1 MALLQ
6 QCSPPERIIRMYP
19 MAFPTEQGKT
29 YKLHKANK
37 NLQNSY
43 LLLKK
48 IIIQSH
54 KPFRKG
60 IPTGVMDRSNSRKII
75 SSTLV
80 ERTQNGF
87 YLHLPL
93 QLDFYLPN
101 LAPKFHSFLQSWA
114 VSLLMV
120 RRSKC
125 QNFTAFLALFLM
137 VRQSSVGM

>member
-1 MALLQ
+1 
-6 QCSPPERIIRMYP
+6 
-19 MAFPTEQGKT
+19 
-29 YKLHKANK
+29 
-37 NLQNSY
+37 
-43 LLLKK
+43 
-48 IIIQSH
+48 
-54 KPFRKG
+54 
-60 IPTGVMDRSNSRKII
+60 MDPSNSRKII

-125 QNFTAFLALFLM
+125 QNFTAFLAFISNGALVIRWHVNLDFLYFL
-137 VRQSSVGM
+137 